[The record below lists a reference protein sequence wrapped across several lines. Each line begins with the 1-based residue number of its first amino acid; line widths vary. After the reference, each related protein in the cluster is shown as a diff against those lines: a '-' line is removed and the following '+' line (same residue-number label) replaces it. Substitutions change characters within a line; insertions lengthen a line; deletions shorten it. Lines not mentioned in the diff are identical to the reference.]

1 MTLRIKSTNSK
12 INKMKIR
19 LLFDAK
25 EISKLLQ
32 HIFHDIKH
40 IEKSRLK
47 ALYLSVIDRIDIKK
61 MVIIKTIL
69 CHLKLN
75 NEIIKTTFQ

>member
-1 MTLRIKSTNSK
+1 MKSNSMTLRIKSTNSK
-12 INKMKIR
+12 NQQNEDKT
-19 LLFDAK
+19 LFNAK

-61 MVIIKTIL
+61 MVIIKTFL
-69 CHLKLN
+69 CH
-75 NEIIKTTFQ
+75 TQT